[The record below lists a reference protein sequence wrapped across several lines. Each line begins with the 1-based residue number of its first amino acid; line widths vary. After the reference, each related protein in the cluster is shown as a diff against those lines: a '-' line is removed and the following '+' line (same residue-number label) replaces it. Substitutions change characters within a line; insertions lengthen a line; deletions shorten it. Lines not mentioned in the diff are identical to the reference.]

1 MASKEFRIIISGEK
15 VMPEETR
22 NLNAGERKRSAEGKY
37 FEDFKVGQTFE
48 HSLGRTLTDND
59 NIWFT
64 LLTCNTN
71 PIHFN
76 KDYSEK
82 FFPGPPFNGRLV
94 VNAALTFSVVAG
106 LSVEDTSKHGV
117 MLGLNNMKLTN
128 PVFAGDT
135 LYARSEVIAARDS
148 KSHPETGIVTIRTA
162 GYKQDNTIVI
172 EFERTFLV
180 RKKEKTWKGQ

>member
-1 MASKEFRIIISGEK
+1 
-15 VMPEETR
+15 MPEETR
-22 NLNAGERKRSAEGKY
+22 DLSSGRSTEGRY
-37 FEDFKVGQTFE
+37 FEDFKVGQVFK

-76 KDYSEK
+76 KDYAEK

-94 VNAALTFSVVAG
+94 VNAALTFSIVAG

-135 LYARSEVIAARDS
+135 LYAKSEVMATRDS
-148 KSHPETGIVTIRTA
+148 KSHPETGIITIKTT

-180 RKKEKTWKGQ
+180 RKSEKSWKG